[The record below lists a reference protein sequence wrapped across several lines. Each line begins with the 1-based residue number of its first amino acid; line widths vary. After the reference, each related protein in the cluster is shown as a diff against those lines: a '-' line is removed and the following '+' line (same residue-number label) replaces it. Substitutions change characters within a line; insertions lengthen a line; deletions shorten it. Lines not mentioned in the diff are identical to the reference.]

1 MEPVAT
7 LAASAIAKLAFDEF
21 IKSGAGELAK
31 KSVGGTGNLVRALQ
45 ERIRLKFESDE
56 KAKTSLIEVK
66 RQRTPESFN
75 DLTKYLSMAMSRDE
89 EFANEVQQI
98 AQQIINVQ
106 NVQKRNQI
114 QTELKQQN
122 NNYGR
127 DQIIL
132 NQPEGDIKLG
142 G

>member
-1 MEPVAT
+1 MEPITT

-31 KSVGGTGNLVRALQ
+31 KSVEGTGNLIKVLQ
-45 ERIRLKFESDE
+45 EKIQLKFEDDE
-56 KAKTSLIEVK
+56 KAKTSLSKIK
-66 RQRTPESFN
+66 QQKTSESL
-75 DLTKYLSMAMSRDE
+75 DELTKYLNLAMAGDE
-89 EFANEVQQI
+89 AFANEVQKI
-98 AQQIINVQ
+98 AHQIINI
-106 NVQKRNQI
+106 QKRNQSN
-114 QTELKQQN
+114 TDLKQQN

-132 NQPEGDIKLG
+132 NQPQGDIKLG